1 MMRASASSTPQILAI
16 EGPSSTV
23 QPPLSGRRRQLV
35 CGRLCSPAHSVGLAS
50 CIDSQRRS
58 MQKRRMRTCR
68 ANASPELCIP
78 GGEAATSRPSRR
90 RRARAHLVLRH
101 GQGERLARVRGAPEG
116 PVPRHGC
123 ARGARRRGAMSRQRA
138 QRSECPHELRFS
150 PGTHSSGFWPRADGT
165 ADAVY
170 HSSIFKKQNRFKTL
184 IRVYQAPG
192 ASFITSFRRPERRWK
207 GSSKAPSPGLRPRS
221 CRRRRRRPCRARA
234 L

>member
-123 ARGARRRGAMSRQRA
+123 ARGARRRGAMSKQRA
-138 QRSECPHELRFS
+138 QRSECPQLLTQTASWRAALQSWHTFFRVLA
-150 PGTHSSGFWPRADGT
+150 SG
-165 ADAVY
+165 
-170 HSSIFKKQNRFKTL
+170 
-184 IRVYQAPG
+184 
-192 ASFITSFRRPERRWK
+192 RWH
-207 GSSKAPSPGLRPRS
+207 
-221 CRRRRRRPCRARA
+221 RRRGLPQ
-234 L
+234 